1 MSSFLR
7 SEEEELPEIS
17 SSNLSQ
23 DEIGEPILEVTL
35 EAGDL
40 LYFPRG
46 YIHQAQTDEA
56 VHSLHITVS
65 TYQKNSW
72 GHYLQKLLPRA
83 VDLAMAED
91 VEFRRGLPL
100 DHLRVMGVV
109 NSDIETPGRSAFL
122 SKVRYCFL
130 IRLTLE
136 YDIRKSLG

>member
-1 MSSFLR
+1 M
-7 SEEEELPEIS
+7 
-17 SSNLSQ
+17 
-23 DEIGEPILEVTL
+23 

-46 YIHQAQTDEA
+46 YIHQAQTDED
-56 VHSLHITVS
+56 VHSIHITIS

-91 VEFRRGLPL
+91 VEFRKGLPL

-109 NSDIETPGRSAFL
+109 NSDIETSGRSAFL
-122 SKVRYCFL
+122 SKVSCCC
-130 IRLTLE
+130 
-136 YDIRKSLG
+136 DIRE